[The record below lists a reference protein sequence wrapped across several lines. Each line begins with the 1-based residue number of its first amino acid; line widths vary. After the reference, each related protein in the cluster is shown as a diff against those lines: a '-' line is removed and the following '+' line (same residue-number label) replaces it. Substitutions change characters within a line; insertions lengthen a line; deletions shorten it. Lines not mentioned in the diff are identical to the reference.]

1 MNIEYTI
8 NVVQPGHSV
17 VSPDCFQYW
26 LILSGNAVFR
36 VPDQEQYALEPHTL
50 LELPQEYKG
59 YLDVAPDQNLT
70 FGVMKLQDFY
80 IYQSAIRQIPAQQ
93 TALIRQLFFF
103 AINLNG
109 TVIPRKAAIHNA
121 LDHLVFETITSS
133 GIINSAIPPAI
144 YYAIDEISRN
154 YRRSDFDINDLIRD
168 SGYSPNHFRKLFKNA
183 TKNPPLGFLH
193 ILRIDYAKGLLRR
206 NGQEMTLK
214 EIASASGFDDP
225 YYFSRLFKKYEGKS
239 PSEYLLS
246 LKNESGSK
254 GTPASISP
262 IHRNRFD

>member
-1 MNIEYTI
+1 MNIEYLI
-8 NVVQPGHSV
+8 NVVQPGRSV
-17 VSPDCFQYW
+17 VRPDCFQYW

-36 VPDQEQYALEPHTL
+36 VSDQEQYALEPHTL
-50 LELPQEYKG
+50 LELPQEYKA

-70 FGVMKLQDFY
+70 FGIMKLQDFY
-80 IYQSAIRQIPAQQ
+80 IYQTVIRQIPAQQ

-133 GIINSAIPPAI
+133 RIVDNSISPAI

-154 YRRSDFDINDLIRD
+154 YRRADYDVNTLIRD
-168 SGYSPNHFRKLFKNA
+168 SGYSPNHFRKLFKSA
-183 TKNPPLGFLH
+183 TGNSPLTFLH

-206 NGQEMTLK
+206 NGQEMTLR
-214 EIASASGFDDP
+214 EIAGNSGFDDP

-246 LKNESGSK
+246 LKNENESK
-254 GTPASISP
+254 SAPPLTPPS
-262 IHRNRFD
+262 HRK